1 MGRLVRH
8 PSNKISVALMSRGT
22 LRYTECFQKL
32 VIISY
37 WCPNNNFET
46 FVVTEIFKGNA
57 PNDITWGF
65 SMFYPEFL

>member
-1 MGRLVRH
+1 
-8 PSNKISVALMSRGT
+8 MSRGT